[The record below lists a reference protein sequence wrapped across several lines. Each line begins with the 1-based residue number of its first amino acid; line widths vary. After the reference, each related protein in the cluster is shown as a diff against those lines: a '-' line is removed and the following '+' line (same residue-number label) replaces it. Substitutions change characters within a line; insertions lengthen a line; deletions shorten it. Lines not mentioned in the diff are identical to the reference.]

1 MKKNAIQIIRGIMV
15 NVNVSVKNII
25 HVKKIIFGIL
35 IHVFVR
41 MENIEQV
48 LWMIQ
53 RLCLMKL

>member
-1 MKKNAIQIIRGIMV
+1 MKKNTIQIIRGIMV
-15 NVNVSVKNII
+15 NANVSIKNII
-25 HVKKIIFGIL
+25 HVKKIILGIL

>member
-1 MKKNAIQIIRGIMV
+1 MKKNTIQIIRGIMV

-25 HVKKIIFGIL
+25 HVKKIIFVIL

>member
-1 MKKNAIQIIRGIMV
+1 MKKNTIQIIRGIMV
-15 NVNVSVKNII
+15 NANVSVKNII
-25 HVKKIIFGIL
+25 HVKKIILGIL